1 MSKTEPTA
9 QSPGPPLAS
18 AWREDERELPAW
30 LAALPL
36 VSSTF
41 AIVVGILV
49 FGGWIFDVDS
59 LKRVV
64 PGFVAM
70 NPATALCFVVAGC
83 ALALAREGSSY
94 PATGKVLGAIVLAV
108 GAAKLLG
115 LAVGWHPNVDEL
127 LFASRLAA
135 SGTSMPNRM
144 APNTGLIFVLLGA
157 ALLWP
162 ERASGRFSFTQGLA
176 LAAGFCALLSVTGY
190 AYGVSAFYG
199 LASFIPMALHTAV
212 TFLVLAAGVLFVR
225 TATPL
230 TQMFATDA
238 PRGVLARRL
247 FPLAILTTLA
257 FGWVRLKG
265 EELGLY
271 EPRFG
276 TAVLAITLSAVLVI
290 LIRWALWT
298 NGKLES
304 EREAARRQL
313 VESKLALEEA
323 LRQSE
328 LILNHAREIICT
340 VDARGQ
346 LVTVS
351 AASEPLLGYGASAL
365 VGRSFSEL
373 VAPDDR
379 GGVEAAMRQSAAGL
393 AVGSFT
399 ARCVRRDGSF
409 APIAWSVQY
418 SQHSSKT
425 YCVGREAE
433 GMGADY
439 SVWAGGR

>member
-1 MSKTEPTA
+1 MSKAERTA
-9 QSPGPPLAS
+9 QSPVTP
-18 AWREDERELPAW
+18 AWRDDERESPAW

-36 VSSTF
+36 LSSTF
-41 AIVVGILV
+41 AIIVGILV
-49 FGGWIFDVDS
+49 FGGWIFDVES

-94 PATGKVLGAIVLAV
+94 PAVAKVLGGIVLAV

-127 LFASRLAA
+127 LFASSLAP

-144 APNTGLIFVLLGA
+144 APNTGLIFLLLGT

-162 ERASGRFSFTQGLA
+162 ERASGRFSLTQGLA

-212 TFLVLAAGVLFVR
+212 TSLVLAAGVLFVR

-230 TQMFATDA
+230 TQMFATDE

-247 FPLAILTTLA
+247 FPLAIVSTLGL
-257 FGWVRLKG
+257 GWVRLKG
-265 EELGLY
+265 EQLGLY

-276 TAVLAITLSAVLVI
+276 TALFAITLTVVLVL

-298 NGKLES
+298 IGKLES

-340 VDARGQ
+340 VDGRGQ

-351 AASEPLLGYGASAL
+351 AASEPLLGYGASTL
-365 VGRSFSEL
+365 LGRSFSEL

-379 GGVEAAMRQSAAGL
+379 RAVEVAMRQTAAGL
-393 AVGSFT
+393 AIGSFT
-399 ARCVRRDGSF
+399 ARCVRKDGSL
-409 APIAWSVQY
+409 APIAWSIQY

-425 YCVGREAE
+425 YCVGREAD
-433 GMGADY
+433 GAAADY
-439 SVWAGGR
+439 SVWASGR